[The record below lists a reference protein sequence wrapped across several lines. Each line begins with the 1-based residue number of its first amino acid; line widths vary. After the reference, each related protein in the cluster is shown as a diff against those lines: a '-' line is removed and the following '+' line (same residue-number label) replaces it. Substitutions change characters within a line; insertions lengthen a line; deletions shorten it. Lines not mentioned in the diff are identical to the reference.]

1 MKETLSPGSE
11 ALSDLW
17 LEPYA
22 AHMEL
27 GTLAVAAIGAVF
39 GVGTT
44 LVTDLVRS
52 RREQDRYWN
61 ETKRIVYTRFLTS
74 LAQTHSRMIVAAFRE
89 QSEDVRRHEVHDAFH
104 NDPQYSDAKS
114 VLRELAISAPDHV
127 YQAAL
132 PVYQQLRVV
141 RETLAAQPLR
151 PESAEYEEVRQ
162 PFFKGMET
170 LQRVMRDDL
179 QPSTSRRL

>member
-1 MKETLSPGSE
+1 
-11 ALSDLW
+11 
-17 LEPYA
+17 
-22 AHMEL
+22 MEL

-61 ETKRIVYTRFLTS
+61 ETKRVVYTRFLAS

-89 QSEDVRRHEVHDAFH
+89 QPDDVRRHGVHDAFH
-104 NDPQYSDAKS
+104 NDPQHSDAKAL
-114 VLRELAISAPDHV
+114 LRELAIVSPDHV

-132 PVYQQLRVV
+132 PAYRQLRMI
-141 RETLAAQPLR
+141 RELLAARSLR

-162 PFFKGMET
+162 PFFQGMDT
-170 LQRVMRDDL
+170 LQKVMRDDL
-179 QPSTSRRL
+179 QPKTSRRF